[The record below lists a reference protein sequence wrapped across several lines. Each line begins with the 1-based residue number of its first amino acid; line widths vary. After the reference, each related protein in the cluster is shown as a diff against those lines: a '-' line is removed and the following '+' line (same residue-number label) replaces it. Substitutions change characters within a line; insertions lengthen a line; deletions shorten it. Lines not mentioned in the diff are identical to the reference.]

1 MLDEIT
7 TNIDIHSDFNVMKK
21 LKKDPKGTIEENI
34 IKLQEN
40 KDKLIKDFINDD
52 LSNSGLLK
60 SLSDKDI
67 IDLFPYEYIKI
78 NSNLGL
84 IKSSQGNHQELID
97 YFLTLKQNNLN

>member
-1 MLDEIT
+1 MVHI
-7 TNIDIHSDFNVMKK
+7 IK
-21 LKKDPKGTIEENI
+21 LIAKGTIEENI

-67 IDLFPYEYIKI
+67 IDLF
-78 NSNLGL
+78 S
-84 IKSSQGNHQELID
+84 
-97 YFLTLKQNNLN
+97 